1 MQKDRGPEGGEGGIQ
16 SSKEATM
23 ESSTTYDSSGRG
35 DSLLASVR
43 WKRAV
48 QVGLG
53 VGAVMFLLT
62 RGIPWVGS
70 GAIDPAI
77 MGREVSP
84 GNEATPMF
92 AFSVAGLHM
101 IVSVLYALIIAPIV
115 HGFRPMVAGA
125 VGAVVGLVLYFI
137 NYALAGMI
145 MEAGMNQ
152 REWPSIV
159 LHVIFGIVVAE
170 AYKGFAR
177 RRREAAAI

>member
-1 MQKDRGPEGGEGGIQ
+1 
-16 SSKEATM
+16 M
-23 ESSTTYDSSGRG
+23 ESTIYGNSRRE

-77 MGREVSP
+77 MGREISP
-84 GNEATPMF
+84 GEAVTPMF
-92 AFSVAGLHM
+92 AFTVAGLHM

-115 HGFRPMVAGA
+115 HGFRPFVAGA

-145 MEAGMNQ
+145 MDGVGAQ

-159 LHVIFGIVVAE
+159 LHVIFGLVAAE

-177 RRREAAAI
+177 RARPSAPVM